1 MKVSAYIITRVRN
14 VSLTLKVCFFFSRN
28 CTLFLVSHSTVGSCQ
43 QACLCPVSLS
53 TVILLIIS
61 FVTVSIY
68 MYFISVLDSKYRI
81 VLILFSLIYDQLSS
95 ERLIIWDILDTSLV
109 NFYVGFCFMH
119 LASQCSCM

>member
-1 MKVSAYIITRVRN
+1 MRN
-14 VSLTLKVCFFFSRN
+14 DPESVLFSRN
-28 CTLFLVSHSTVGSCQ
+28 CAPFLVSYSIVGSCQ

-95 ERLIIWDILDTSLV
+95 ERLTIWDILDTSLV
-109 NFYVGFCFMH
+109 SFYVGLCFMH
-119 LASQCSCM
+119 LASCCNSVPVCNIQY